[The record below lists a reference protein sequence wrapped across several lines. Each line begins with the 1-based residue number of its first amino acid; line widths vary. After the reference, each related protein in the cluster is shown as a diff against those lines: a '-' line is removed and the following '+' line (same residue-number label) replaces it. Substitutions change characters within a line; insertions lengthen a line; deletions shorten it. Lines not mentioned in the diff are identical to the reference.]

1 MALNPT
7 DIINGSLSLILVMIS
22 FLVAVRILTKY
33 FQTKERIFILVGISW
48 IGVVSPWYSSSG
60 AFLYYLFTQFEIS
73 DALYLFLGLFFIPIT
88 ITVWVV
94 AVSFLL
100 NINKK
105 KLLWVFYIIL
115 GALFEVFLLFSIFT
129 NNTELLMTERPG
141 IFDISYSIIVTIYL
155 FINMLTFFIAGI
167 LFAKESLSSESK
179 ELKLK
184 GKFLLLAF
192 LIYLIGA
199 ILDGT
204 LQLTAGSLII
214 TRILLMTS
222 AILFYLGFFF
232 PNFVKNLFIS

>member
-1 MALNPT
+1 MALNLT
-7 DIINGSLSLILVMIS
+7 EIINGSLGLVLVIIS

-33 FQTKERIFILVGISW
+33 FQTKERIFILVGLSW

-60 AFLYYLFTQFEIS
+60 AFFYYLFTQSEIS

-88 ITVWVV
+88 ITIWVV
-94 AVSFLL
+94 AVSYLL
-100 NINKK
+100 NIKKK
-105 KLLWVFYIIL
+105 KLLWIVYIVL
-115 GALFEVFLLFSIFT
+115 GTIFEIFLLFSIFT
-129 NNTELLMTERPG
+129 DNLGLLMTERVG
-141 IFDISYSIIVTIYL
+141 TFDISYSITVIVYL

-167 LFAKESLSSESK
+167 LFAKESLSSGNK

-214 TRILLMTS
+214 TRILLMIS

-232 PNFVKNLFIS
+232 PNFVKNLFLS

>member
-1 MALNPT
+1 
-7 DIINGSLSLILVMIS
+7 
-22 FLVAVRILTKY
+22 
-33 FQTKERIFILVGISW
+33 VGLSW

-60 AFLYYLFTQFEIS
+60 AFVYYLFTQTEIS
-73 DALYLFLGLFFIPIT
+73 DAIYLFLGLFFIPIT
-88 ITVWVV
+88 ITIWIV

-100 NINKK
+100 NLHKK
-105 KLLWVFYIIL
+105 KLLWGIYIIL
-115 GALFEVFLLFSIFT
+115 GAIFEFFLLFSIFT
-129 NNTELLMTERPG
+129 DNLGLLMAERPG
-141 IFDISYSIIVTIYL
+141 IFDISYNTIVIIYL
-155 FINMLTFFIAGI
+155 FFNMLTFFIAGI
-167 LFAKESLSSESK
+167 LFAKESLSSENK

-204 LQLTAGSLII
+204 LQLTAVSLIF
-214 TRILLMTS
+214 TRILLISS